1 MVTMKKSRLK
11 WRGTKRVLLLCLSM
25 ALVAW
30 GSTVSAQGSADQI
43 DLLKQQIKELKDQQN
58 ARLLELEQKLTELQ
72 TRNEQIQT
80 ASEETRESMKALEAV
95 KGFEFHGYG
104 RAGAGINSEGGDQAA
119 FMAPGAGA
127 KYRLGNEVDTWLEM
141 DLVKNWT
148 NPDNDGAFFKSCFK
162 ITYQDETHKNCGYD
176 DTDHVKV
183 SEAYVLAGNVLKACP
198 EMKFWAGKRWYRRDW
213 IHIND
218 FFFLNSTGNGGGVED
233 IDLGFGKLAIAFM
246 QGTDGGYQIED
257 VGRVSKNMFDI
268 RLDFSAPVGD
278 CMIWVAPSWV
288 EGGNYVDAN
297 KVVQQ
302 YPDAE
307 GYAVGLVY
315 SLNDILGGS
324 NKFSIQY
331 GEGTGS
337 DFTPNVQTPSAA
349 LDDTSQFLITDQFTI
364 QPCEKFSMQT
374 ALVYRIMDDGTDQN
388 SQTDWF
394 SFGLRPTWHFT
405 KYVSACV
412 EAGMDYVDSEPN
424 GYDGA
429 LYKITPC
436 LQISA
441 GKFFF
446 ARPAVRLF
454 ATYADWAD
462 EFKGQVGGEAF
473 RTETNGYT
481 YGVQMEVW
489 W

>member
-1 MVTMKKSRLK
+1 MERRGMRWK
-11 WRGTKRVLLLCLSM
+11 WTKRVLPMVL
-25 ALVAW
+25 AVAVIAW
-30 GSTVSAQGSADQI
+30 GPPVSASETTEQI
-43 DLLKQQIKELKDQQN
+43 DLLKQQITDLKNQQD
-58 ARLLELEQKLTELQ
+58 ARLMELEQKLKDLESQ
-72 TRNEQIQT
+72 NAQFKS
-80 ASEETRESMKALEAV
+80 ASEETQKSMKALEGV

-104 RAGAGINSEGGDQAA
+104 RSGAGINSEGGDQDA

-141 DLVKNWT
+141 DLAKNWT
-148 NPDNDGAFFKSCFK
+148 NPDNDGAFFRTYLK
-162 ITYQDETHKNCGYD
+162 ITYQDETHLNNGYD

-183 SEAYVLAGNVLKACP
+183 SEAYVETGNVIEAFPDL
-198 EMKFWAGKRWYRRDW
+198 KFWAGKRWYRRDW

-218 FFFLNSTGNGGGVED
+218 FFFLNSTGNGGGIED
-233 IDLGFGKLAIAFM
+233 INLGFGKLAIAFM
-246 QGTDGGYQIED
+246 QGTDGGYKIEE

-268 RLDFSAPVGD
+268 RFDFSAPIGD
-278 CMIWVAPSWV
+278 CTIWVAPSWV
-288 EGGNYVDAN
+288 EGGNYLDSN
-297 KVVQQ
+297 NVVQQ

-315 SLNDILGGS
+315 SLDNILGGS

-337 DFTPNVQTPSAA
+337 DFTPNVQSPTPT

-364 QPCEKFSMQT
+364 QLYEKFSMQT
-374 ALVYRIMDDGTDQN
+374 ALVYRIMDDGTDQD

-412 EAGMDYVDSEPN
+412 EAGVDYVDSEPN
-424 GYDGA
+424 NYDGM
-429 LYKITPC
+429 LFKITPC
-436 LQISA
+436 LQVSA
-441 GKFFF
+441 GEFFF
-446 ARPAVRLF
+446 ARPSVRLF

-462 EFKGQVGGEAF
+462 DFKGMVGGEAF
-473 RTETNGYT
+473 KNETDGYT